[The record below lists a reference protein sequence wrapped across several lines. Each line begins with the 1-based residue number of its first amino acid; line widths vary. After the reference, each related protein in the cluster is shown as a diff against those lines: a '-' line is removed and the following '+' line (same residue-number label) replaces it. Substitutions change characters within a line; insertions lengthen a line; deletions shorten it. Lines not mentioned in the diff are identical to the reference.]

1 MEFLHKNREQ
11 FLEAI
16 NLAEH
21 QTGIMA
27 QIIEKDYYVTMIL
40 KLLAGKVSYIVFK
53 GGTSLSKCHKA
64 IKRFSE
70 DIDITVDTILSQGEK
85 KKLKYIIVDVV
96 EKLGLQIINLEETR
110 SRRDYNKYVIVYDT
124 VLPTLS
130 EALQPEVLIETSY
143 MAISFPTVVLP
154 ISSYIGE
161 MMVSEAPDMIQTYA
175 LEPFKMKVQGIDRTL
190 IDKIFAVCD
199 YFLNDFIRKHSR
211 HIYDIYKLLPL
222 VEMDDRFKNLAAE
235 VREIRKNSPNCSSA
249 QDGVNIPETL
259 QTIIEREIYK
269 PDYHE
274 ITEKLLEEQVS
285 YKVAIETLKEVAE
298 RW

>member
-285 YKVAIETLKEVAE
+285 YKVAIEALKEVAE